1 MPYAETV
8 WLLHTYMY
16 PLLPLNK
23 EVGCITHRGVQH
35 AEVFIFNEFIHISFK
50 MLELG
55 ESPLLFRI
63 TGEPVSN
70 NAVAVLAF
78 TLIKIKTNIY
88 MHNIFGQT
96 YLKLMTFI
104 LKA

>member
-1 MPYAETV
+1 MQYAETV

-23 EVGCITHRGVQH
+23 EVGCKTNRGVQH
-35 AEVFIFNEFIHISFK
+35 AEVFIFNEFIHIAFK

-55 ESPLLFRI
+55 ESPLFFRI

-70 NAVAVLAF
+70 NAVAVLAS
-78 TLIKIKTNIY
+78 TLKILRLIY
-88 MHNIFGQT
+88 TCIIFWG
-96 YLKLMTFI
+96 KLI
-104 LKA
+104 